1 MALKTFVKVSTV
13 NNLSDARYCA
23 GMEVNL
29 IGFNLEKENSN
40 YISPENF
47 KELTEWLSGVQ
58 YVAEFE
64 KYSSTEI
71 IDTINAYK
79 ADYIQTSEITQ
90 VEDLTRSGLPLI
102 LKTNVNNLG
111 QLPAALEIDYLLIT
125 SDEDELSEEQI
136 KKISDVANHFNVLVG
151 TGITDQNVEVIV
163 KETNASGIAL
173 QGGDELRPGYKDY
186 DELADILEA
195 LEEEDY

>member
-29 IGFNLEKENSN
+29 IGFNLEKENPN
-40 YISPENF
+40 YISPENY

-64 KYSSTEI
+64 KYSGTEI
-71 IDTINAYK
+71 IEAINEYK
-79 ADYIQTSEITQ
+79 VDYIQTADTTQ
-90 VEDLTRSGLPLI
+90 IEGLAQSGLPLI
-102 LKTNVNNLG
+102 LKVNINNLG

-125 SDEDELSEEQI
+125 SDEDGLSEEQI
-136 KKISDVANHFNVLVG
+136 KKISDVAKHFNVLVG
-151 TGITDQNVEVIV
+151 TGITDQNVERIV